1 MFTLPELQLIVNALA
16 MSAKSAQR
24 LSAREGQPESVAAEY
39 RKVIGEV
46 SAVQRKALTEM
57 DKLKAPAKK

>member
-1 MFTLPELQLIVNALA
+1 MFNAQELQVIVNALGMA
-16 MSAKSAQR
+16 AKSAQR

-46 SAVQRKALTEM
+46 AAIQRKALTEL
-57 DKLKAPAKK
+57 DKLKAAKK